1 MLHQFAASRDIALV
15 RHVVKKRQEINN
27 GDRQMNVH
35 FWKIIINNVFTYI
48 CSEHNK
54 MTGRLHY
61 IHYVQS
67 WKSILM

>member
-35 FWKIIINNVFTYI
+35 F
-48 CSEHNK
+48 
-54 MTGRLHY
+54 
-61 IHYVQS
+61 
-67 WKSILM
+67 